1 MTLKELAAELN
12 IIKNNHLKHMA
23 DDIDRVEKKV
33 EKMDNRV
40 WAILIILVA
49 AVVIPK
55 VVDFIKTIPMQ

>member
-40 WAILIILVA
+40 WAILIILVG
-49 AVVIPK
+49 AVVIPSI
-55 VVDFIKTIPMQ
+55 VTFIRSNPI